1 MNAKNVKKEFLRYAA
16 GRGESLP
23 KMTPSRAL
31 ESMLSFYGDIRADEC
46 DVAGDGDMLLFQWGT
61 YDWGDGDHFEL
72 DITRQFVFGGGEDE
86 DIWQFHVTF
95 RFATTEGLAN
105 LASGQ
110 RWCRSLEDLSDFT
123 LFVRQHPAS
132 VAVG

>member
-61 YDWGDGDHFEL
+61 YDWGDGDHFEF
-72 DITRQFVFGGGEDE
+72 DITRQFVFGGGED
-86 DIWQFHVTF
+86 
-95 RFATTEGLAN
+95 
-105 LASGQ
+105 
-110 RWCRSLEDLSDFT
+110 
-123 LFVRQHPAS
+123 
-132 VAVG
+132 